1 MGLAD
6 CMQTV
11 VEMSSHFVHRSAQMF
26 RDPETFSPERW
37 QGTHGRELERW
48 LVNFS
53 KGPRSCLGFK
63 Y

>member
-1 MGLAD
+1 
-6 CMQTV
+6 MQTV

-26 RDPETFSPERW
+26 RDPKTFSPERW